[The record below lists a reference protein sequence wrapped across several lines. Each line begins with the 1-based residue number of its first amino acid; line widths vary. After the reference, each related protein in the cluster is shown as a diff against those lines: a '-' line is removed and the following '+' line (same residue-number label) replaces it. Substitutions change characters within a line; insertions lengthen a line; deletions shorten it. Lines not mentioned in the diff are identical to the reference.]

1 LKLLEL
7 GEGRLQADQVGA
19 LLETAALRERFGI
32 AESELPTL
40 YDWIHRTGIR
50 WGRDAEHRQ
59 RLGLPAVAEHSW
71 QAGLDRILLGY
82 AMPGREL
89 QLFQGILPFDA
100 AEGGRAELAG
110 KLLAFV
116 EAVFLS
122 AEELAGSR
130 TLSEWHVLL
139 NGLLER
145 FFRPEPEVEEA
156 LQAVREAL
164 EELREAGELAQLAEP
179 VPLDVI
185 AGELQRRLE
194 AQRGVSGFLGGGV
207 TF

>member
-1 LKLLEL
+1 PRRCSDL
-7 GEGRLQADQVGA
+7 
-19 LLETAALRERFGI
+19 
-32 AESELPTL
+32 
-40 YDWIHRTGIR
+40 
-50 WGRDAEHRQ
+50 
-59 RLGLPAVAEHSW
+59 
-71 QAGLDRILLGY
+71 GLDRILLGY
-82 AMPGREL
+82 ALPGREL

-207 TF
+207 TFCAMVPMRSIPFRVVCLLGLNDGEFPRQQRPL